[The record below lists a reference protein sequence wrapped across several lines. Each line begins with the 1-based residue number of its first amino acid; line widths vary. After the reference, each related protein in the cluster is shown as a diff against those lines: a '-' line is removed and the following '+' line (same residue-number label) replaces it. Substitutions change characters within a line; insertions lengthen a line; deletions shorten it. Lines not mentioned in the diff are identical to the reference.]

1 MLDSAVR
8 IFKATLLKV
17 LPFSVLA
24 TVAGQLQNI
33 YIILSGRN
41 IRPFSNSD
49 PGWWAVYLLGT
60 IVGAALIN
68 AIIVRQGAI
77 ATGSESASMTA
88 LKEGLRNVPAV
99 VLMGIVMAVL
109 VGIWFVPLAVIPAAY
124 RSLSG
129 ALLAVP
135 AFYLLVLFL
144 CSWPARLVDRKGP
157 IESLRYSAHL
167 VRGNWWRTVMV
178 YLVVLTIHRAIG
190 DSRFDCRRADTIS
203 SRARS
208 GRKHGCFG
216 GDGGCLRGGVRAVCL
231 VHVAGALRRP
241 AVTQGRRRPGAT
253 NCRRAGRLKNESLVL
268 QRDVCGGAGGWD
280 VGGAG
285 CWLSGRWPSG
295 GRTAAGV
302 SFRGGTCVD
311 GTAGADL
318 PAWAA
323 PTAPHAPVGD
333 AMANIDACVARLD
346 LQLDIG
352 YDRIAARCPDLMRQL
367 EAGAWA
373 PWLPRGWKESG
384 NDLSAGSLKELRE
397 LVARESNARESS
409 LAKVPDVRS
418 LQPILATLAGNRDET
433 GWSRFKS
440 WLRSILE
447 APRATN

>member
-1 MLDSAVR
+1 MPSVLYPPSRPQAIGEVLDSAVR
-8 IFKATLLKV
+8 IFKVTLVKV

-178 YLVVLTIHRAIG
+178 YLVVLTMIIVLSVTAGLIVGVLTQLVAARDLAVSTAVSAVMVVASGAVFVPFVSSMSLALYG
-190 DSRFDCRRADTIS
+190 DLQSRKD
-203 SRARS
+203 
-208 GRKHGCFG
+208 
-216 GDGGCLRGGVRAVCL
+216 
-231 VHVAGALRRP
+231 
-241 AVTQGRRRPGAT
+241 
-253 NCRRAGRLKNESLVL
+253 
-268 QRDVCGGAGGWD
+268 
-280 VGGAG
+280 
-285 CWLSGRWPSG
+285 
-295 GRTAAGV
+295 
-302 SFRGGTCVD
+302 
-311 GTAGADL
+311 GADL
-318 PAWAA
+318 E
-323 PTAPHAPVGD
+323 
-333 AMANIDACVARLD
+333 R
-346 LQLDIG
+346 
-352 YDRIAARCPDLMRQL
+352 RIAGAP
-367 EAGAWA
+367 AG
-373 PWLPRGWKESG
+373 
-384 NDLSAGSLKELRE
+384 
-397 LVARESNARESS
+397 
-409 LAKVPDVRS
+409 
-418 LQPILATLAGNRDET
+418 
-433 GWSRFKS
+433 
-440 WLRSILE
+440 
-447 APRATN
+447 

>member
-1 MLDSAVR
+1 MPSVLYPPSRPQAIGEVLDSAVR

-178 YLVVLTIHRAIG
+178 YLVVLTMIIVLSVTAGLIVGVLTQLLAARDLAVSTAVSAVMVVASGAVFVPFVSSMSLALYG
-190 DSRFDCRRADTIS
+190 DLQSRKD
-203 SRARS
+203 
-208 GRKHGCFG
+208 
-216 GDGGCLRGGVRAVCL
+216 
-231 VHVAGALRRP
+231 
-241 AVTQGRRRPGAT
+241 
-253 NCRRAGRLKNESLVL
+253 
-268 QRDVCGGAGGWD
+268 
-280 VGGAG
+280 
-285 CWLSGRWPSG
+285 
-295 GRTAAGV
+295 
-302 SFRGGTCVD
+302 
-311 GTAGADL
+311 GADL
-318 PAWAA
+318 E
-323 PTAPHAPVGD
+323 
-333 AMANIDACVARLD
+333 R
-346 LQLDIG
+346 
-352 YDRIAARCPDLMRQL
+352 RIAGAP
-367 EAGAWA
+367 AG
-373 PWLPRGWKESG
+373 
-384 NDLSAGSLKELRE
+384 
-397 LVARESNARESS
+397 
-409 LAKVPDVRS
+409 
-418 LQPILATLAGNRDET
+418 
-433 GWSRFKS
+433 
-440 WLRSILE
+440 
-447 APRATN
+447 

>member
-1 MLDSAVR
+1 MPSVLYPPSRPQAIGEVLDSAVR

-77 ATGSESASMTA
+77 ATGSESVSMTA

-124 RSLSG
+124 RSWSG

-144 CSWPARLVDRKGP
+144 CSWPARLIDRKGP

-178 YLVVLTIHRAIG
+178 YLVVLTMIIVLSVTAGLIVGVLTQLVAAHDLAVSTAVSAVMVVASGAVFVPFVSSMSLALYG
-190 DSRFDCRRADTIS
+190 DLQSRKD
-203 SRARS
+203 
-208 GRKHGCFG
+208 
-216 GDGGCLRGGVRAVCL
+216 
-231 VHVAGALRRP
+231 
-241 AVTQGRRRPGAT
+241 
-253 NCRRAGRLKNESLVL
+253 
-268 QRDVCGGAGGWD
+268 
-280 VGGAG
+280 
-285 CWLSGRWPSG
+285 
-295 GRTAAGV
+295 
-302 SFRGGTCVD
+302 
-311 GTAGADL
+311 GADL
-318 PAWAA
+318 E
-323 PTAPHAPVGD
+323 
-333 AMANIDACVARLD
+333 R
-346 LQLDIG
+346 
-352 YDRIAARCPDLMRQL
+352 RIAGAP
-367 EAGAWA
+367 AG
-373 PWLPRGWKESG
+373 
-384 NDLSAGSLKELRE
+384 
-397 LVARESNARESS
+397 
-409 LAKVPDVRS
+409 
-418 LQPILATLAGNRDET
+418 
-433 GWSRFKS
+433 
-440 WLRSILE
+440 
-447 APRATN
+447 